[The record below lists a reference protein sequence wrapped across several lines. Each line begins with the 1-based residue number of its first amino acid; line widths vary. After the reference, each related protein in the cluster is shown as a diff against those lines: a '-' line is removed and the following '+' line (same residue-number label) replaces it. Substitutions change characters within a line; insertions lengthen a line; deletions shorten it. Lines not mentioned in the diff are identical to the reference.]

1 MPREYF
7 QQLKFADTPQTLLQ
21 AAAGLPEEF

>member
-7 QQLKFADTPQTLLQ
+7 QQLAFADAPQALLQ